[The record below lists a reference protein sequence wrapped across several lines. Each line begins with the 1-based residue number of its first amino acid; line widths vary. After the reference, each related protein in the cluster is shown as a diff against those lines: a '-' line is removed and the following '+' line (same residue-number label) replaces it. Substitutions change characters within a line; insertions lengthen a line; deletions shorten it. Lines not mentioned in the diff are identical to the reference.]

1 MKALHPH
8 IDADGLREFSV
19 VFTDRSVNH
28 MSQKFQGAMRD
39 ISVKLRSVYN
49 ARHIA
54 LVPGGGTF
62 AMESVAR
69 QFASGQ
75 DVLTIRNGWF
85 SFRWTQI
92 LDAGGFHK
100 SHTVLKARPVHTGE
114 NAPFAP
120 VPIEEAVAA
129 ITANRP
135 GVVFAPHVE
144 TSSGIILPDDY
155 VAALAEAVHNVG
167 GILVLDCIASGCIWV
182 DMAALGVDVLISA
195 PQKGWSSTPCAGIV
209 MMNDAANA
217 LMQTTESSS
226 FAVNLKTWANI
237 MKAYEGGAHA
247 YHATLPTDGLLQLR
261 DAINEAEAVGFAAL
275 NSAQASLG
283 QRVRQMLAQR
293 GIQSVAAP
301 GFEAPGVVVSYAP
314 APDVQNG
321 KRFAAIGLQIASG
334 VPLQCDEPA
343 GFSTFRLGL
352 FGLDK
357 LADIEGTVTVL
368 QDALDAAG
376 LTA

>member
-1 MKALHPH
+1 
-8 IDADGLREFSV
+8 
-19 VFTDRSVNH
+19 
-28 MSQKFQGAMRD
+28 
-39 ISVKLRSVYN
+39 
-49 ARHIA
+49 
-54 LVPGGGTF
+54 
-62 AMESVAR
+62 
-69 QFASGQ
+69 
-75 DVLTIRNGWF
+75 
-85 SFRWTQI
+85 
-92 LDAGGFHK
+92 
-100 SHTVLKARPVHTGE
+100 
-114 NAPFAP
+114 
-120 VPIEEAVAA
+120 
-129 ITANRP
+129 
-135 GVVFAPHVE
+135 
-144 TSSGIILPDDY
+144 
-155 VAALAEAVHNVG
+155 
-167 GILVLDCIASGCIWV
+167 
-182 DMAALGVDVLISA
+182 
-195 PQKGWSSTPCAGIV
+195 V

-261 DAINEAEAVGFAAL
+261 DAINEAETVGFAAL
-275 NSAQASLG
+275 KSAQASLG
-283 QRVRQMLAQR
+283 RRVRQMLAQR

-321 KRFAAIGLQIASG
+321 KRFAANGLQIAAG

-343 GFSTFRLGL
+343 GFATFRLGL

-357 LADIEGTVTVL
+357 LADIEGTVAVL